1 MLNGLSVICAGS
13 CIGSEVNNDLYFL
26 GETPSCDN
34 LPEAARKGLQA
45 LNDVEASS
53 LLGSHSAFLN
63 LFTYNSRGT
72 LKIHCLKVV
81 TEPGGCLSVSQYK
94 YALFMLPVLQPLSI
108 HLFAITQG
116 VLVV

>member
-1 MLNGLSVICAGS
+1 MLNGLSIICAGS
-13 CIGSEVNNDLYFL
+13 CIGSEVNNDWHFL

-53 LLGSHSAFLN
+53 LLGSHSAFPS
-63 LFTYNSRGT
+63 LFAYNSRGT

-94 YALFMLPVLQPLSI
+94 YALFLLPRSSTTFNTPL
-108 HLFAITQG
+108 AITQG